1 MSDTSSQNQQ
11 LKQQFRELIA
21 KAMNNQSILERFQQ
35 FELAMLSAENI
46 TDLIETLLFTSI
58 RHFTLSDC
66 RLVWFDR
73 EQELRLSLS
82 DSTRQQCGH
91 RLVFNSMMA
100 EIDDIFSQHYKPVLT
115 PLGEQE
121 KPLWF
126 PGKTVVQSAAFI
138 PLLCSGALAGC
149 IILGSSEPT
158 RFTSDKAVDFMAHMG
173 LIAAMCLQNSANKEC
188 IRRLSMI
195 DNLTQ
200 VKNRRCFDSDI
211 NKEVARAQR
220 AGQPLSCL
228 FIDADFFKAI
238 NDNYGHQAGDAVLC
252 ALANWVRLQLRECDH
267 LARYGGE
274 EFAILLPDCDAGLA
288 FQVAERIR
296 TFVEKQQLEF
306 ENISLCLTL
315 SIGVSTFEG
324 NLYKEAMR
332 EQVVKALLGQAD
344 AAVYDAKQTG
354 RNRVCVREFGL
365 QGESLYVQ

>member
-21 KAMNNQSILERFQQ
+21 KAMNNQAILERFQQ
-35 FELAMLSAENI
+35 FELAMLSADNLA
-46 TDLIETLLFTSI
+46 DLIETLLYTSI

-82 DSTRQQCGH
+82 DITLKQCGH
-91 RLVFNSMMA
+91 RLVFNSL
-100 EIDDIFSQHYKPVLT
+100 ITDIEGIFLGQYKPVLK
-115 PLGEQE
+115 PLSEQE
-121 KPLWF
+121 KPHWF

-138 PLLCSGALAGC
+138 PLLCGGVLAGC
-149 IILGSSEPT
+149 IILGSSEES
-158 RFTSDKAVDFMAHMG
+158 RFTSDKAVDFMGHMG

-200 VKNRRCFDSDI
+200 VKNRRCFDDDI
-211 NKEVARAQR
+211 SKEVARAQR
-220 AGQPLSCL
+220 ASQPLSCL

-238 NDNYGHQAGDAVLC
+238 NDNYGHQAGDAALC
-252 ALANWVRLQLRECDH
+252 ALANWVKLQLREGDH

-274 EFAILLPDCDAGLA
+274 EFAILLPECDADLA
-288 FQVAERIR
+288 YQVAERIR
-296 TFVEKQQLEF
+296 TFVEQQQVEF
-306 ENISLCLTL
+306 EDISLCITL
-315 SIGVSTFEG
+315 SIGVSTFDG
-324 NLYKEAMR
+324 KIHKQAHR

-365 QGESLYVQ
+365 SGESLIVQ